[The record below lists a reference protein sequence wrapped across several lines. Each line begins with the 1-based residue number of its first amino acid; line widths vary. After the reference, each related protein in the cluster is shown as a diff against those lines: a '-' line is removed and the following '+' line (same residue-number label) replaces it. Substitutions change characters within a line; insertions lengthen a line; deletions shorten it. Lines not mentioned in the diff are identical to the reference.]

1 VIKSSVALAVVPAT
15 GDVSVRGMPLIE
27 RAVRNLLSAG
37 CVRHVFICTP
47 SPSQFTAQGATVVLG
62 DHSAGLRAAISAF
75 PDLRF
80 ALVHDVSRAATP
92 PQVIKSVA
100 EALEA
105 GAKAVIPVLPLTD
118 TVKEVSPDGRI
129 LGTRD
134 RSELRVMQS
143 PLGASVELLLRA
155 KGDLPG
161 GLGVPLATVP
171 GHPHGLRIRTEFD
184 VASVTP

>member
-1 VIKSSVALAVVPAT
+1 
-15 GDVSVRGMPLIE
+15 
-27 RAVRNLLSAG
+27 VRNLLSAG

-47 SPSQFTAQGATVVLG
+47 SPSQFTAQDTTVVIG

-143 PLGASVELLLRA
+143 PLGASVQLLLRA
-155 KGDLPG
+155 EGDLPG